1 MSADKISE
9 LVVAARPEGLEET
22 SDGLEQIEE
31 RFDETAESFDDTTSQ
46 FEDLQSRW
54 QGAMTAIV
62 TGLSVAVGGL
72 LSTVPV
78 LGEVMGGLGS
88 ILEAIGFQI
97 DQVLRP
103 ALMPLTKRLYDVSAA
118 IFQLDG
124 RVADL
129 FGLWS
134 LFTTAILGA
143 GTALLGFIGY
153 TQGLAAAFG
162 AVTGGISGA
171 ISAIGTMVSTIGSAV
186 ATIVSG
192 STALAAGLGV
202 AIGTL
207 GVFALE
213 VSGVLDAVKG
223 LGSWIGN
230 QLPASVRDGFVALIP
245 IVSGPISIIGAAI
258 LGFVQGV
265 LEGGLSAG
273 VDKAVSN
280 TKAVLG
286 VFVGAWR
293 RTLNRAGNFIAGLID
308 TVTNMGGDIRTE
320 LTDLASSAVQWGKD
334 LVDSLIKGMQEKLP
348 DLRSAAKGLAETID
362 KYMPG
367 SPAETGPLSNLD
379 ESGPGLVNTLSRGMT
394 NNVGQAESAASQVAG
409 GADPS
414 GFGANRSKAP
424 RVFLDGREVSR
435 GTSRY
440 RDEGIS
446 RQGRFE

>member
-1 MSADKISE
+1 MSGDEISE

-22 SDGLEQIEE
+22 SDGLEQIEQ
-31 RFDETAESFDDTTSQ
+31 RFDETAESFDETTAE

-103 ALMPLTKRLYDVSAA
+103 ALMPLTKRLFDVSAA

-134 LFTTAILGA
+134 LFTTAIFGA

-153 TQGLAAAFG
+153 TQGLGAAFG
-162 AVTGGISGA
+162 AVTGAISGA
-171 ISAIGTMVSTIGSAV
+171 IGAVKSMVTIVGQAV
-186 ATIVSG
+186 TTIVSG
-192 STALAAGLGV
+192 STALAVGLGA

-213 VSGVLDAVKG
+213 ISGVLDAVKNFG
-223 LGSWIGN
+223 KWIGN
-230 QLPASVRDGFVALIP
+230 KLPGSVRDGFLALIFA
-245 IVSGPISIIGAAI
+245 VTGPLSIIGAAI
-258 LGFVQGV
+258 VGFVKGY
-265 LEGGLSAG
+265 LKGGLSEG
-273 VDKAVSN
+273 IDGMVSSA
-280 TKAVLG
+280 KSALG
-286 VFVGAWR
+286 VFEGVWR
-293 RTLNRAGNFIAGLID
+293 RAHNAVKDLIGGFIDAFR
-308 TVTNMGGDIRTE
+308 NMGESARDE
-320 LTDLASSAVQWGKD
+320 FNDLNVIQWGED
-334 LVDSLIKGMQEKLP
+334 LVNGIITGIESKL
-348 DLRSAAKGLAETID
+348 DALRSAANSVAEVIRD
-362 KYMPG
+362 RMPG
-367 SPAETGPLSNLD
+367 SPAETGPLSDLD
-379 ESGPGLVNTLSRGMT
+379 ESGPGLVQTLSRGMT
-394 NNVGQAESAASQVAG
+394 ANIGQAQSAASEVAA

-414 GFGANRSKAP
+414 GFGAQRSRAP
-424 RVFLDGREVSR
+424 SIILDGREVSR

-440 RDEGIS
+440 RDDGIS